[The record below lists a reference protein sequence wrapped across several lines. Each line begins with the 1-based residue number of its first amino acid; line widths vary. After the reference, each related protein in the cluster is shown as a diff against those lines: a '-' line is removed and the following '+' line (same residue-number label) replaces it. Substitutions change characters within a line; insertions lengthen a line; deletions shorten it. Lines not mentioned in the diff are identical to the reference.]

1 MEGPLTMPDLSI
13 GLLGDCFPRE
23 DYREAFAFCLDT
35 LKAQDVLFGNLEGV
49 FSDTRDLGDEKQAAG
64 LHHGRGGVGMEGE
77 GGPVP
82 GTALEGYKLAGFSVV
97 NHANNPSM
105 TKGWH
110 ALSRCMALLDGAGI
124 AHVGAGKDLQHA
136 RNPAVVQRDG
146 TKIAFLGYTTVCG
159 LPFAAT
165 DDRPG
170 VARID
175 IDTEYTPHP
184 RWREVPG
191 SPSIVKTITKPEHRE
206 WIAADVRNAKEQAD
220 VVIVS
225 WHWGVSPATGGKG
238 DLTDYQIDL
247 GHLCIDS
254 GASAVVGSHPHQTQA
269 IEAYNGGVIY
279 YSLGNWTHGDARG
292 IRPEPTFMARLLVQD
307 KKVRQYSYV
316 PALIS
321 EKEQAMFLPLDKAD
335 MVLNRVSTMSRVF
348 KNTAFRTGKEEVLVM
363 SC

>member
-1 MEGPLTMPDLSI
+1 MPDLSI

-23 DYREAFAFCLDT
+23 DYEDAFALCLDT

-49 FSDTRDLGDEKQAAG
+49 FSDTRDLEDERKAAG
-64 LHHGRGGVGMEGE
+64 MHHGRGGVGMEGE
-77 GGPVP
+77 DGPDPASVLGGY
-82 GTALEGYKLAGFSVV
+82 LLAGFSVL

-105 TKGWH
+105 TKGWK
-110 ALSRCMALLDGAGI
+110 ALSRCMELLDGAGI
-124 AHVGAGKDLQHA
+124 AHVGAGKDLQAA
-136 RNPAVVQRDG
+136 RTPAIVERNG
-146 TKIAFLGYTTVCG
+146 TRIAFLGYTTVCG

-165 DDRPG
+165 DDQPG

-175 IDTEYTPHP
+175 VHTEYVPHP
-184 RWREVPG
+184 RWQEVPG
-191 SPSIVKTITKPEHRE
+191 SPSIVKTTTKPEQRQ
-206 WIAADVRNAKEQAD
+206 WIADDVRKARVQAD
-220 VVIVS
+220 IVVVS

-254 GASAVVGSHPHQTQA
+254 GASAVVGHHPHQTQA

-292 IRPEPTFMARLLVQD
+292 ARPEPTFMARLLVRD
-307 KKVRQYSYV
+307 KKVWQFSYV

-321 EKEQAMFLPLDKAD
+321 EKEQAMFLPPEKAD
-335 MVLNRVSTMSRVF
+335 LVLNRVRDMSRGF
-348 KNTAFRTGKEEVLVM
+348 TNTAFRTDKDEVVIEGAIL